1 MASRPV
7 FMPRKTKPYVNVVS
21 PNFVWNPGL
30 SASQK
35 TRNVIA
41 LHEAWHGFFPEG
53 KVLEISS
60 KSTEALGVQLSAF
73 NLQKYVPELGKS
85 VSVECVYQGSKV
97 FFGGGPYQELYLGTS
112 RQAKSDP
119 RLRGSGGL
127 KEFRFDG
134 KVFPIKPVTAFYDW
148 LYLNALLENPDL
160 SEPLLRYD
168 GFTDIE
174 YNPDKSLACQARTAA
189 MFVALHRA
197 GVLEQCRD
205 FDAFLNLLK

>member
-1 MASRPV
+1 M
-7 FMPRKTKPYVNVVS
+7 
-21 PNFVWNPGL
+21 
-30 SASQK
+30 
-35 TRNVIA
+35 
-41 LHEAWHGFFPEG
+41 
-53 KVLEISS
+53 
-60 KSTEALGVQLSAF
+60 
-73 NLQKYVPELGKS
+73 
-85 VSVECVYQGSKV
+85 
-97 FFGGGPYQELYLGTS
+97 
-112 RQAKSDP
+112 
-119 RLRGSGGL
+119 

-205 FDAFLNLLK
+205 FDAFFEFIEVK